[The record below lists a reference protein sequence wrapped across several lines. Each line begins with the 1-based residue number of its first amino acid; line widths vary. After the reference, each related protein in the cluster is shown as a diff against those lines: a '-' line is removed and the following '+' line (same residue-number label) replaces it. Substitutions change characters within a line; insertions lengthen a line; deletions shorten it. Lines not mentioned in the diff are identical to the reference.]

1 MLTHWTYG
9 RSAPATAFTRGA
21 AHQELK
27 SPNPRTTQNA
37 LEVGTDRELRFGLSI
52 SDPWKGTARIVW
64 TRRPDEEHPYP
75 VGTLVH
81 LFDLPPPDARL
92 AIAAFVAKPLATPAP
107 SKESKYGTPPLHL
120 ASPGGPVRVAIL
132 RQLYIE
138 APGTLHPVMA
148 RGVERMAISHHG
160 PHTDFATRAAT
171 PQAVRRHGML
181 RPPLGCPDCCL
192 S

>member
-64 TRRPDEEHPYP
+64 TRRPDEEHPYS
-75 VGTLVH
+75 VGIAVQF
-81 LFDLPPPDARL
+81 FDLPPDARPT
-92 AIAAFVAKPLATPAP
+92 IVAFVAKLLATPIP
-107 SKESKYGTPPLHL
+107 SKES
-120 ASPGGPVRVAIL
+120 
-132 RQLYIE
+132 
-138 APGTLHPVMA
+138 
-148 RGVERMAISHHG
+148 
-160 PHTDFATRAAT
+160 
-171 PQAVRRHGML
+171 
-181 RPPLGCPDCCL
+181 
-192 S
+192 